1 MAISEDFQA
10 HMQSGLTTV
19 ARCWQIVRGDGVTL
33 GFTDH
38 DCDLVFA
45 DTVFRA
51 GSGLTALSLEQS
63 TGLSVDNTEAMGA
76 LSDAA
81 ISEVDIEAG
90 RFDGAKVTA
99 WMVNWADVAE
109 RMVVFRGSIGDIVR
123 AGGAF
128 QVELRGLT
136 EPLNQPMGRVYQKPC
151 GAILGDGA
159 CGFDVLQDGFFAEVA
174 VQDVEDRRVFR
185 FEGLTDYAPGWFARG
200 RLDVLSGNAEGL
212 SVSIKSDQFDGQT
225 RVIELWAPLRAEIAA
240 GDALRLVAGC
250 DKRFE
255 TCRAKFSNQMNFQGF
270 PDIPG
275 DSWIATVPRQDGVN
289 SGGSLRS

>member
-1 MAISEDFQA
+1 MAISENFKA

-19 ARCWQIVRGDGVTL
+19 ARCWQIVRADGVTL

-38 DCDLVFA
+38 DCDLTFV

-109 RMVVFRGSIGDIVR
+109 RLVVFRGSIGDIVR
-123 AGGAF
+123 SGGAF

-151 GAILGDGA
+151 DALLGDGA
-159 CGFDVLQDGFFAEVA
+159 CGFDVLQEGFFAEVA
-174 VQDVEDRRVFR
+174 VQDVVDRRVFR
-185 FEGLTDYAPGWFARG
+185 FEGLTDLASGWFARG
-200 RLDVLSGNAEGL
+200 RLDVLGGDAEGL
-212 SVSIKSDQFDGQT
+212 NVSIKSDQFDGQT
-225 RVIELWAPLRAEIAA
+225 RVIELWAPLRADVGT

-255 TCRAKFSNQMNFQGF
+255 TCRGKFANQVNFQGF

-275 DSWIATVPRQDGVN
+275 DSWITTVPRQDGVN
-289 SGGSLRS
+289 SGGSMRS